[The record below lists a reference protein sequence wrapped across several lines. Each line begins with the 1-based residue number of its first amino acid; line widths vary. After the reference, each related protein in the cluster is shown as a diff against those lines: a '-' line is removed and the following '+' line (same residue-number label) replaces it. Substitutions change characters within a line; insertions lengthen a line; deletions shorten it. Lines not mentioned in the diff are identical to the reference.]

1 MYCKACIFLIFPIY
15 LGLNENLEI
24 QEKEF
29 MSKKIG
35 KYIKAGILFAVYLG
49 ILVVLGFMLFT
60 DKKSGL
66 REVIKAEDT
75 DKENN
80 ENTELYSSEDNGK
93 LTTSQVVIVSQVN
106 DMPERDTYNGYD
118 LCDNGSTYAVK
129 INRKMNIVTI
139 YALDEDG
146 YYTVPVKA
154 MCCSVSADDTTPV
167 GLFETSDRYEWALLE
182 GGVYGQFAYKIH
194 GGILF
199 HSVPY
204 TAQGNNLLETWE
216 YNKLGTGASL
226 GCIRLCVADARWI
239 FYNCE
244 EGTQVNIFDSDYEGP
259 MGIPQAPY
267 TFEDVSETDWDPT
280 DMAYMT
286 DYNQEPHIYGAYSH
300 TVEMGTNYDASAGV
314 MAFSSD
320 REEVTDTLSIDGQ
333 VDTSVPG
340 DYEVTYSFA
349 DGLNKVEEKIIITV
363 EDTTAPVIT
372 TAPQDIYIENYA
384 GDRAELAELISKYIT
399 AYDGNDKIT
408 DCVDISGNSK
418 AAQGKNI
425 IEIEVPEIEE
435 GAGTYVAVCTAYDKY
450 GNKSEAV
457 NINIVAE

>member
-1 MYCKACIFLIFPIY
+1 MSNKKNNSRKKRKNNRNNSDVQKNP
-15 LGLNENLEI
+15 GTQEI
-24 QEKEF
+24 EK
-29 MSKKIG
+29 KTG
-35 KYIKAGILFAVYLG
+35 KYIKAVLLFAVYLG

-60 DKKSGL
+60 GKGSE
-66 REVIKAEDT
+66 EVSKAD
-75 DKENN
+75 N
-80 ENTELYSSEDNGK
+80 ENEEITENTTTATSEDK
-93 LTTSQVVIVSQVN
+93 QELTTSKVVIVSQVN
-106 DMPERDTYNGYD
+106 DMPERDTYNGDD

-154 MCCSVSADDTTPV
+154 MRCSVSLDDTTPT
-167 GLFETSDRYEWALLE
+167 GLFETSDRFEWALLE

-280 DMAYMT
+280 DMAYSN
-286 DYNQEPHIYGAYSH
+286 DYNKEPHIYGAYSH
-300 TVEMGTNYDASAGV
+300 TVEMGTNYDESAGV
-314 MAFSSD
+314 MAFSSA
-320 REEVTDTLSIDGQ
+320 REDVTDTISIDGQ

-349 DGLNKVEEKIIITV
+349 DGLNKVEEKIVITV
-363 EDTTAPVIT
+363 EDTTPPVIT
-372 TAPQDIYIENYA
+372 TAPQEINVKNYTGN
-384 GDRAELAELISKYIT
+384 GDELAELISEYIT
-399 AYDGNDKIT
+399 AYDGDSEIT
-408 DCVDISGNSK
+408 DCINLTDDNKDKVDKTNVIT
-418 AAQGKNI
+418 
-425 IEIEVPEIEE
+425 IEMPEMGSE
-435 GAGTYVAVCTAYDKY
+435 AGTYVAVCTAYDTY
-450 GNKSEAV
+450 GNSSEKV
-457 NINIVAE
+457 NININVE